1 MLSWSDGMNI
11 YDIIKK
17 IEDSGRA
24 VYNANQLSNLISKNK
39 KITSVY
45 ISRLI
50 NKKLVSK
57 IQKGTISTT
66 NNDLIIATQLIEPSY
81 ISLNSAL
88 LFHNLLTQI
97 PKNTECVTTIN
108 SRYIKSEKIY
118 YHKTN
123 PKYYFGFKKYKIENS
138 YAFIADPE
146 KAILDGL
153 YYKKYNFD
161 YLLEMRSK
169 INYYK
174 LKKYSKLYNNKI
186 KEMIKN
192 VR

>member
-1 MLSWSDGMNI
+1 MNI
-11 YDIIKK
+11 YDIKKK
-17 IEDSGRA
+17 IDDSGRM

-50 NKKLVSK
+50 NKKLVEK

-66 NNDLIIATQLIEPSY
+66 NNNLIIATQLLESSY

-88 LFHNLLTQI
+88 LFHDLLTQI
-97 PKNTECVTTIN
+97 PKNIECVTTIN
-108 SRYIKSEKIY
+108 SKYLKSQKIY
-118 YHKTN
+118 YHKIN

-153 YYKKYNFD
+153 YYNKYDLD
-161 YLLEMRSK
+161 YILALKSK
-169 INYYK
+169 INYPK
-174 LKKYSKLYNNKI
+174 LKKYSKVYNNKI
-186 KEMIKN
+186 KEIIKN